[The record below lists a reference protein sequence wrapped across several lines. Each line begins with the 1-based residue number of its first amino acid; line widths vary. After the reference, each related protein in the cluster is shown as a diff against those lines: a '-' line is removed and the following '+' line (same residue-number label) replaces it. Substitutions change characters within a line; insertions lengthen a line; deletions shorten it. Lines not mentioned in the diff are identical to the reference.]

1 MQGTVI
7 VGGCGIGAA
16 AGVGLLFLLAHDPER
31 IDRIRMRER
40 ERGAEYLV
48 LRLHADRPPRREDL
62 AMSVTDR
69 YLQNN
74 ELYASHFAGPQQM
87 TPSEHV
93 AVVACMDARMDVYGI
108 LGLQEG
114 EASVIRNAGGVV
126 TDDVIRSL
134 AVSQQLLGT
143 REIILIHHTDCRML
157 TFPSYSLDPPIRGE
171 DGLKPLWP
179 EESFHDVAID
189 VRRSISRIKSS
200 KYIPHHDAVRGFIFD
215 VSTGRLDEVK

>member
-1 MQGTVI
+1 
-7 VGGCGIGAA
+7 
-16 AGVGLLFLLAHDPER
+16 
-31 IDRIRMRER
+31 
-40 ERGAEYLV
+40 
-48 LRLHADRPPRREDL
+48 
-62 AMSVTDR
+62 MSVTDR

-87 TPSEHV
+87 APSEHV
-93 AVVACMDARMDVYGI
+93 AVVACMDARMNVYGI

-157 TFPSYSLDPPIRGE
+157 TFPSYSLDPPIRGQ

-200 KYIPHHDAVRGFIFD
+200 QYVPHHDAVRGFIFD
-215 VSTGRLDEVK
+215 VGTGRLDEVK